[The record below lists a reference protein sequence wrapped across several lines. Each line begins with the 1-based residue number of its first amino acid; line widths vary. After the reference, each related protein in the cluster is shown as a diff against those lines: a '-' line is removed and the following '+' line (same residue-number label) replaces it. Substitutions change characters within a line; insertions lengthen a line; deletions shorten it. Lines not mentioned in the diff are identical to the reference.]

1 MSIKLSDDLRVDQRW
16 PRLLPEV
23 FFRFQKLK
31 LAKLYESGLLED
43 SFVQILQK

>member
-1 MSIKLSDDLRVDQRW
+1 MTWGLTSTDPD
-16 PRLLPEV
+16 LPEV